1 MKFVKVNRAV
11 LQELQTQGYNVLISP
26 SEIQDPQNITWQA
39 ITVDH
44 VDNWIKSLFTRRS
57 SARPHIMVIGYALTN
72 IYERNLSGSVFI
84 EKNIKTKDD
93 YIEEVGTYGEKMYL
107 RNDAVHTGNWHQYDV
122 FLRREFPE
130 SAKGDLLEAQELA
143 ARLVQMNKT
152 ELGDWIAKNR
162 INMMISDL
170 YFLDEGSILEGTVE
184 MEENL
189 QFIIGDGIEK
199 VVDCPI
205 SPDDILTL
213 TDHAVY
219 YVDPIV
225 KN

>member
-1 MKFVKVNRAV
+1 
-11 LQELQTQGYNVLISP
+11 
-26 SEIQDPQNITWQA
+26 
-39 ITVDH
+39 
-44 VDNWIKSLFTRRS
+44 
-57 SARPHIMVIGYALTN
+57 
-72 IYERNLSGSVFI
+72 
-84 EKNIKTKDD
+84 
-93 YIEEVGTYGEKMYL
+93 
-107 RNDAVHTGNWHQYDV
+107 
-122 FLRREFPE
+122 
-130 SAKGDLLEAQELA
+130 
-143 ARLVQMNKT
+143 
-152 ELGDWIAKNR
+152 
-162 INMMISDL
+162 MMISDL

-189 QFIIGDGIEK
+189 QFIIGDGIEE